1 MTGCCVRGGEGNSLL
16 NEITQ
21 HPFSL
26 DLSATNKIFINF
38 LQERNFGWRRE
49 RKGSFEK
56 TNPQFEMTAYT

>member
-1 MTGCCVRGGEGNSLL
+1 MTGCCVRGEGGNSLL

-26 DLSATNKIFINF
+26 DLSATNKVFINF
-38 LQERNFGWRRE
+38 LQERNFGEEKGRE
-49 RKGSFEK
+49 ALRK